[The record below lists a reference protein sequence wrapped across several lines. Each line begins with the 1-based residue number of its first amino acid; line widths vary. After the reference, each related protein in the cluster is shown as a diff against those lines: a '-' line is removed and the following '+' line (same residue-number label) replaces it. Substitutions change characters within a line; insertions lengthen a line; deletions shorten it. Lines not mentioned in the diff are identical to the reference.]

1 MAITP
6 VAYNQILESC
16 CEDLSFVG
24 NCEFIEAL
32 LPVLASLPIYKCCNY
47 FFETL
52 SFVGNCE
59 FIEALLPIFI
69 CCNYLVS
76 NVAIMF

>member
-32 LPVLASLPIYKCCNY
+32 LPVLELLPIFKLFCENK
-47 FFETL
+47 

-59 FIEALLPIFI
+59 FIEAPPF
-69 CCNYLVS
+69 
-76 NVAIMF
+76 

>member
-1 MAITP
+1 M
-6 VAYNQILESC
+6 LKLF
-16 CEDLSFVG
+16 CEIMSFVG
-24 NCEFIEAL
+24 NYEFIEAL
-32 LPVLASLPIYKCCNY
+32 FPILAFNDIAYIGINNNAYILMLQL

-76 NVAIMF
+76 KVAIMF